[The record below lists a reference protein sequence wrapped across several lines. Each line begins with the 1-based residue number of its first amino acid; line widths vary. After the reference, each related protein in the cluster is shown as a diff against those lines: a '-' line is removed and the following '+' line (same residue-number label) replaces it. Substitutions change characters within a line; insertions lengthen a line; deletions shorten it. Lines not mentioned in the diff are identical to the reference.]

1 MRRRTMLL
9 PPARSVARQN
19 FVRFY
24 IRIGWSSARSLAPA
38 VATSTIVVALRQTAA
53 RPASRLVSRRV
64 FLLQPDR
71 YRCRFRGERVRT
83 RAASENASTSRETGR
98 IFISR
103 SRRHGPENKT
113 SAFLPIIGN
122 ETRGRRRMAG
132 GKINSPLPPEKK
144 KKRKDERKGR
154 LVCSSRGSVQ
164 GFIASTTGIWKKGK
178 KRREDSRRG
187 KDGASGSRVPDK
199 FQKTE
204 VAVTIIECLV

>member
-1 MRRRTMLL
+1 
-9 PPARSVARQN
+9 
-19 FVRFY
+19 
-24 IRIGWSSARSLAPA
+24 
-38 VATSTIVVALRQTAA
+38 
-53 RPASRLVSRRV
+53 
-64 FLLQPDR
+64 
-71 YRCRFRGERVRT
+71 
-83 RAASENASTSRETGR
+83 
-98 IFISR
+98 
-103 SRRHGPENKT
+103 
-113 SAFLPIIGN
+113 
-122 ETRGRRRMAG
+122 MAG